1 MKLLYS
7 SVVVFQCYK
16 ANTNASECYLV
27 VHILGQR
34 KSVGLQ
40 EEVVVY
46 TLHVCLVSESVY
58 VNVYLST

>member
-7 SVVVFQCYK
+7 LVVAFQCYK
-16 ANTNASECYLV
+16 ANISASECYLV

-40 EEVVVY
+40 EEVVAY
-46 TLHVCLVSESVY
+46 TFHVLLVSESIDVP
-58 VNVYLST
+58 V